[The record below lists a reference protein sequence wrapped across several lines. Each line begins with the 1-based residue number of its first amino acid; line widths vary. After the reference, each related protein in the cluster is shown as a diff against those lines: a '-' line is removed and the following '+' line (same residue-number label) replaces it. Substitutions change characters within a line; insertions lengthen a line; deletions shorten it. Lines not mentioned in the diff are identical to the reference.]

1 MYERKRLILI
11 LTMITFVI
19 FALAVSLPPSNALN
33 ISTTKSRTFTVI
45 VSRNGFNGTANK
57 FNITVQQGD
66 SVKITFIYGDGDLAN
81 DNPHEM
87 SFEHYGIQ
95 TVKIGKSNPTA
106 TVEFVADTPG
116 SFIFYCDIPCEGMA
130 NLLGHLIVTPT
141 GSAPTSIS
149 LDLAVA
155 SSNANSNTFL
165 ISATVKDMGGKPI
178 AGVPVRYYENTT
190 FGELLLSKVVT
201 NSQGVATL
209 DYATYRVGS
218 VEIIAES
225 QGSAAKSVTIT
236 IPTVPTQ
243 IGEGQ
248 IYLGVKLPTRAS
260 GVFYGISY
268 PPNLSMIAVPRV
280 MNIVIVIIAGFVIL
294 SVWSTYGYIW
304 RQLANLPKHG
314 TTLLPGPQAPLLE
327 ATIPVQIGAITTEQA
342 SYVSGKTFALL
353 FLTPLL
359 GAGDVMLVNNLG
371 LPLLWRTVALVG
383 LAVLE
388 TAAIVATVSG
398 RRSVE

>member
-1 MYERKRLILI
+1 
-11 LTMITFVI
+11 MITFVI
-19 FALAVSLPPSNALN
+19 FALAMSLPPSNALN

-66 SVKITFIYGDGDLAN
+66 SVKITFIYGDRDLAN

-106 TVEFVADTPG
+106 TVEFVADTSG
-116 SFIFYCDIPCEGMA
+116 NFIFYCDIPCEGMA

-141 GSAPTSIS
+141 GSAPTSTT
-149 LDLAVA
+149 LDLAAA
-155 SSNANSNTFL
+155 STNANSNTFL
-165 ISATVKDMGGKPI
+165 ISATVKDMSGKPM
-178 AGVPVRYYENTT
+178 AGVPVRFYENTT
-190 FGELLLSKVVT
+190 FGELLLSKVAT

-209 DYATYRVGS
+209 DYTTSRFGS
-218 VEIIAES
+218 VEVIAES
-225 QGSAAKSVTIT
+225 QGNIAKSVTIT
-236 IPTVPTQ
+236 LPTFPTQ
-243 IGEGQ
+243 TQMEGQ
-248 IYLGVKLPTRAS
+248 IYLGVKLPTRTS

-294 SVWSTYGYIW
+294 GVWSTYGYIW

-314 TTLLPGPQAPLLE
+314 TTLLPGPQAPLPE
-327 ATIPVQIGAITTEQA
+327 ATIPVDTGAITTKQA
-342 SYVSGKTFALL
+342 PYVSGKTFTLL
-353 FLTPLL
+353 LLTPLL

-371 LPLLWRTVALVG
+371 LPLLWRTIALVG
-383 LAVLE
+383 LAVSE
-388 TAAIVATVSG
+388 TAAILTVVSG
-398 RRSVE
+398 RRSAE